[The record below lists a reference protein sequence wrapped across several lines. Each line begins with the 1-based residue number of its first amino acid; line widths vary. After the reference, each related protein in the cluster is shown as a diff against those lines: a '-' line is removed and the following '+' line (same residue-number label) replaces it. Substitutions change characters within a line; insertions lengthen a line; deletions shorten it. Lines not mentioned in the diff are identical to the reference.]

1 MVTTYDIA
9 LIALTLCGVLLL
21 LTLVAVFK
29 VNAFIA
35 LLSASLFM
43 GFGAIV
49 ATDLTGTGIAATYSF
64 RSVVRSI
71 LDGMGSTLGGI
82 AAVLVL
88 GSMIGRLLVES
99 GGADVLARRFVRLL
113 GRERIQW
120 CIVALAITVGLTTWF
135 AVGLVLL
142 LPILFKLTKET
153 ERPFVLLALPL
164 LSCLSVMH
172 GLMPPHPGPVV
183 AIENLKA
190 DTGLV
195 LIWGFVVGI
204 PTAMVAGPLYAKFI
218 SRYVKIS
225 LVGIPET
232 NERQVK
238 QPPGFGLTLLT
249 ITLPILLMVF
259 ATGADLFAHRDGWFS
274 RTAGVIGSPMMA
286 LLISYCFAIWSL
298 GFNCKH
304 TKDELL
310 KFSEESVSGIGMTLL
325 LVGAGGGFAR
335 VLRDCGAADAIGRLG
350 TFFSLSPLM
359 FGWCVS
365 AFIRVTTGSAT
376 VAITTASALIAPV
389 IALYPDLTSTHVALV
404 IVAIGCG
411 SLFLSHLNDSG
422 FWIVKNCLRMTVGQ
436 TLKVW
441 TACET
446 IVGLTGLIFAW
457 VCYQIV

>member
-1 MVTTYDIA
+1 VSAADIA
-9 LIALTLCGVLLL
+9 LIVLTLCGVLLL
-21 LTLVAVFK
+21 LTLVAVYK
-29 VNAFIA
+29 VNAFVA
-35 LLSASLFM
+35 LLISSLFV

-49 ATDLTGTGIAATYSF
+49 ATDLTGNGMAATYSS

-71 LDGMGSTLGGI
+71 LNGMGSTLGGI
-82 AAVLVL
+82 AVVLAL
-88 GSMIGRLLVES
+88 GSMIGKLLVES
-99 GGADVLARRFVRLL
+99 GGAEVLAKRFVRLF
-113 GRERIQW
+113 GHERIQW
-120 CIVALAITVGLTTWF
+120 CIVALAISVGLTTWF

-142 LPILFKLTKET
+142 LPILFTLTKET
-153 ERPFVLLALPL
+153 GRPFVLLALPL

-225 LVGIPET
+225 VVGLPQS
-232 NERQVK
+232 NESQGK
-238 QPPGFGLTLLT
+238 QLPSFGLTVLT
-249 ITLPILLMVF
+249 ITLPIILMVF
-259 ATGADLFAHRDGWFS
+259 ATGADLFAHKEGWFS
-274 RTAGVIGSPMMA
+274 RTAAVIGSPMMA

-298 GFNCKH
+298 GFKCKY
-304 TKDELL
+304 TKGALL

-350 TFFSLSPLM
+350 AFFSLSPLM
-359 FGWCVS
+359 LGWCVS
-365 AFIRVTTGSAT
+365 AFIRVSTGSAT

-389 IALYPDLTSTHVALV
+389 IALHPDLTSTHAALI

-411 SLFLSHLNDSG
+411 SLFLSHFNDSG
-422 FWIVKNCLRMTVGQ
+422 FWIVKNCLGMTVGE

-441 TACET
+441 TVCET